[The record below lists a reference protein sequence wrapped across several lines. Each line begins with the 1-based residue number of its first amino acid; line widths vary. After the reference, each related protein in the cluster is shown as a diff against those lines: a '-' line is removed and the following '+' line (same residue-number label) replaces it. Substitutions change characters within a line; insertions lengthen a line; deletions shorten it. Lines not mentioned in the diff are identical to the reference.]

1 MADRCDVDEGSAAAP
16 VDCFRP
22 GRPDGRRGRDGMMV
36 GITLAPEQIRNAP
49 PEVRHWLE
57 QQVAQTLALRGM
69 EAPLAI
75 PPHLVACTP
84 EQVAAILAQ
93 ITGMLPA
100 VAVFLELGRE
110 PAGAT
115 PDGLR
120 VLRLAD
126 IARHARL
133 PTLDLV
139 LESLGVIDAAL
150 RRATGDAEATLYV
163 LDREGHCFVAEAT
176 ARSIVAVWQGILRGG
191 PPSPPVAPSPPQVAA
206 PFAAPAQ

>member
-1 MADRCDVDEGSAAAP
+1 
-16 VDCFRP
+16 
-22 GRPDGRRGRDGMMV
+22 MV
-36 GITLAPEQIRNAP
+36 GITLAPEQIRSAP
-49 PEVRHWLE
+49 PDVRHWLE
-57 QQVAQTLALRGM
+57 QQVAQTLALHGM

-84 EQVAAILAQ
+84 EQAAAVLAQ
-93 ITGMLPA
+93 VGGMLPA

-110 PAGAT
+110 PAATT

-133 PTLDLV
+133 PTIDLV

-163 LDREGHCFVAEAT
+163 LDREGHCFVADAT
-176 ARSIVAVWQGILRGG
+176 GRSIVAVWQGILRGG
-191 PPSPPVAPSPPQVAA
+191 QVPPPAVAPSAPVAA
-206 PFAAPAQ
+206 PLMATAQ